1 MTVIQGNFELT
12 EEQRRFVSLLERR
25 PELLG
30 FWDLQTRECD
40 VDRLQSAMVGMSHG
54 ERILAAFFLAVWL
67 GAEEGQHFNLMEAAA
82 VLDASAFAVVR
93 EWVND
98 PFFP

>member
-1 MTVIQGNFELT
+1 MLDVRLVHLFGG
-12 EEQRRFVSLLERR
+12 
-25 PELLG
+25 LG
-30 FWDLQTRECD
+30 ENSHLQIRECE
-40 VDRLQSAMVGMSHG
+40 VSRLQSAMVGMSHG